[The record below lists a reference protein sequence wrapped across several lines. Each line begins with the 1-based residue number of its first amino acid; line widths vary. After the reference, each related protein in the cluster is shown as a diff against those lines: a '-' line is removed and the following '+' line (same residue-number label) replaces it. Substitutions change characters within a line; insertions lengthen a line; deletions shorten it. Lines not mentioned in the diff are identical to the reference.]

1 MLSWYGIKITYNVM
15 MLRWFGAKIYVTSH
29 VPGKSIF
36 DERTKLSFYF
46 FSLSGYWDDIFNHT
60 LQSDWI
66 RNKNQEKTILKVCCE
81 NKVKIKFKKSP
92 YLVPQVW

>member
-1 MLSWYGIKITYNVM
+1 
-15 MLRWFGAKIYVTSH
+15 MLRWFGAIIHVTSH

-66 RNKNQEKTILKVCCE
+66 RNENQEKTILKVCCE
-81 NKVKIKFKKSP
+81 NRQNENKVWEIPIFSSASLIGSIKKSF
-92 YLVPQVW
+92 